1 MRLIHMAV
9 GHSTRRSVESDAWTV
24 LSDEDKASF
33 GWYLVLLTYLL
44 TYLPTYLPTYLLT
57 YLLKLTYLF
66 TYLLTCLPTYLL
78 T

>member
-44 TYLPTYLPTYLLT
+44 TYLPTYLLTYLLT
-57 YLLKLTYLF
+57 
-66 TYLLTCLPTYLL
+66 
-78 T
+78 